1 MPIAEARYAG
11 ADKKFFTVNRAAGI
25 NTQAKRE
32 AIKDEEWSWIENLQ
46 PVGDGNYRSMYSNGS
61 AIYTATGGLTIIYF
75 YFFNVGPTQYVA
87 IFLSDGSGVGV
98 NVATKLATTMAG
110 PGTFFPGSSA
120 LGNPPPQCSQYGQSG
135 IVIVGT
141 PASSGFWAWD
151 GVTLTSPGQL
161 APTWLDNQTPTF
173 MPTGVSGTCV
183 ETFLSRVWI
192 GNTAVLLFSAPGN
205 GADFNPSDGA
215 GATPSSDAFLRREF
229 TAIRQANG
237 FLYLFGDSSI
247 NVVSNVQTVGMTT
260 TFNNQNVDPQIGT
273 PWHNSV
279 QALAQYL
286 MLANVNGVFAL
297 SGGQAEKVSDDLDG
311 IFLAATPTLM
321 NDISTAQPSSAAMT
335 LNDIRV
341 YMILI
346 PVKGPLDSSFRN
358 ALLLWDTKKW
368 FIASQVSSLTFVG
381 TQQINSQLNAWG
393 TDGTNLFPLFA
404 TASSSL
410 RKTWQTKLWSG
421 EGPHITKQAMRVF
434 TMAEDNSGLGYTF
447 NGTIDTIQ
455 ENTGVTQQSFSVSS
469 QVFLIIWQNASLQT
483 VQFRNASLQNVNF
496 GAGGPTLTGSGS
508 INTNTRGNYMGLT
521 MQSTSS
527 DFTLIMHELLYQEQ
541 SPLGA

>member
-1 MPIAEARYAG
+1 MPIAEGRYAG

-32 AIKDEEWSWIENLQ
+32 AIKDEEWAWIENLQ

-61 AIYTATGGLTIIYF
+61 AIYTATGGLSIIYF
-75 YFFNVGPTQYVA
+75 YFFNVGATQYVA
-87 IFLSDGSGVGV
+87 IFLSDGSGVSV
-98 NVATKLATTMAG
+98 TVPTKVATTMA
-110 PGTFFPGSSA
+110 PAGTFFPGSSP
-120 LGNPPPQCSQYGQSG
+120 LGNPPPQCAQYGQSG

-141 PASSGFWAWD
+141 PSASGYWAWD

-183 ETFLSRVWI
+183 ETFLSRVWL
-192 GNTAVLLFSAPGN
+192 GNTGNLIFSAPGN
-205 GADFNPSDGA
+205 GADYNPSDGA
-215 GATPSSDAFLRREF
+215 GVTPSSDSFLRREF

-247 NVVSNVQTVGMTT
+247 NVISNVQTTGATT

-311 IFLAATPTLM
+311 IFLAATPILM

-346 PVKGPLDSSFRN
+346 PVKGPLDTSFRN
-358 ALLLWDTKKW
+358 ALLMWDTKKW
-368 FIASQVSSLTFVG
+368 FVGSQVSSLTFIG

-404 TASSSL
+404 TSSSSL

-455 ENTGVTQQSFSVSS
+455 ENTGITQQSFSVSS